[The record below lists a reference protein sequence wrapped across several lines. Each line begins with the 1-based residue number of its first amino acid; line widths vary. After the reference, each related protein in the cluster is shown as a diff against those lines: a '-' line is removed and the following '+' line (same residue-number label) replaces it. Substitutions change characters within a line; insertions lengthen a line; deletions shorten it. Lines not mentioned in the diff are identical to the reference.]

1 MTLDIALTELHNSAA
16 QCDSLIANSHK
27 TDPVGTSIHT
37 QIDKEQI
44 TSAAFLNLF
53 IAWETFL
60 EDALTKLMTG
70 NPTLSGRY
78 PTRYVSP
85 PNLDAAKDLLKGV
98 SQYFDFANHEYM
110 KTIAGLY
117 FENSYPFE
125 PHLSSISQDL
135 ADMRIMRNAAAHLT
149 STTRRKLNVLAQRI
163 FLTPQPGISLY
174 TLLVTP
180 HPQSSSQETVYRIYR
195 EKLICAAEL
204 IANG

>member
-1 MTLDIALTELHNSAA
+1 MTLAIALTELQNSAT

-27 TDPVGTSIHT
+27 ADPTGTFIHT

-60 EDALTKLMTG
+60 EDVLAKLMTG
-70 NPTLSGRY
+70 NPTISGRF

-85 PNLDAAKDLLKGV
+85 PNLDAAKNLLIGV
-98 SQYFDFANHEYM
+98 NKYFDFANHEYM
-110 KTIAGLY
+110 KKIAGLY
-117 FENSYPFE
+117 FENAYPFE

-135 ADMRIMRNAAAHLT
+135 ADMKTMRNAAAHLT
-149 STTRRKLNVLAQRI
+149 STTQDKLNVLAQRI
-163 FLTPQPGISLY
+163 FLTPRPGISLY

-180 HPQSSSQETVYRIYR
+180 HPQSGGQETVYRIYR
-195 EKLICAAEL
+195 DRLLCAAEL